1 MMWFRANLGMLL
13 LASLLSLGMA
23 GAASPADPSATTHE
37 TIRSTDEADE
47 QPRGPPPSTPGDRAE
62 VPAIEAGDREPTP
75 STVSAGSQGPLASSI
90 DAVPIPWVL
99 SSGLLGAAAVIV
111 HRSRSGTTEP
121 AKGTPAE
128 ADPDGDPAGPPPA
141 EIPEPGTDG
150 LLRLGRAALDRGD
163 LEAAIGWFE
172 TAIAVDSELE
182 AAHFCMGLCLDELG
196 RVEVAADVLGDAHG
210 LAPGDPMTRY
220 ALASAL
226 ARTGR
231 PAEAIGLLGPL
242 VRRSKAFAQILRE
255 DAEFDALRDDPRF
268 LALTGELDLDPRPGS
283 GGPDD
288 PVP

>member
-1 MMWFRANLGMLL
+1 MWFRANLGMLL

-37 TIRSTDEADE
+37 TIRSTDEGDE
-47 QPRGPPPSTPGDRAE
+47 RPGGPPPSPPADRTEA
-62 VPAIEAGDREPTP
+62 PAIEVGDREPTP
-75 STVSAGSQGPLASSI
+75 STVSADSQGPLASSV

-111 HRSRSGTTEP
+111 HRRRSGATEP
-121 AKGTPAE
+121 ATGAPAE
-128 ADPDGDPAGPPPA
+128 TDPDGDPTAPA
-141 EIPEPGTDG
+141 PAKIPEPGTDG
-150 LLRLGRAALDRGD
+150 LLRLGRVALDRGD

-172 TAIAVDSELE
+172 TATAVDSDLE
-182 AAHFCMGLCLDELG
+182 AAHFCIGLCLDELG
-196 RVEVAADVLGDAHG
+196 RVEAAADVLGHAHE

-231 PAEAIGLLGPL
+231 EAEAIGLLGPL
-242 VRRSKAFAQILRE
+242 VRRSEAFTELLRE

-268 LALTGELDLDPRPGS
+268 LALTGELDLDPHPGS
-283 GGPDD
+283 GAPDD
-288 PVP
+288 PLP

>member
-1 MMWFRANLGMLL
+1 MMWFRANFGMLL

-37 TIRSTDEADE
+37 TIRSTDEGDE
-47 QPRGPPPSTPGDRAE
+47 RARGPPSSPPGDRAE
-62 VPAIEAGDREPTP
+62 IPTIEVGGREPTP
-75 STVSAGSQGPLASSI
+75 PTVSAGSQGPLASSV

-111 HRSRSGTTEP
+111 HRRRSGRTEP
-121 AKGTPAE
+121 AKGAPTE
-128 ADPDGDPAGPPPA
+128 TDPDGDPTGPAPA

-150 LLRLGRAALDRGD
+150 LLCLGREALDRGD

-196 RVEVAADVLGDAHG
+196 RVEAAADVLGHAHE
-210 LAPGDPMTRY
+210 LAPSDPMTRY

-231 PAEAIGLLGPL
+231 PAEAIALLGPL
-242 VRRSKAFAQILRE
+242 VRRSETFAELLRE

-283 GGPDD
+283 ASPDD
-288 PVP
+288 PFP